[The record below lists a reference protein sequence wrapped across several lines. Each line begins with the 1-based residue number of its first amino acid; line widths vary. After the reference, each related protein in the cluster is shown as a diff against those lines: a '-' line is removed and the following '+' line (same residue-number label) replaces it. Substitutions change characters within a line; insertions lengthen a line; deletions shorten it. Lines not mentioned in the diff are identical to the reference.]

1 MEKTRIN
8 KRDDIDVQRV
18 VLWYSYIEHCLRKT
32 VPSEIARVIEPHKI
46 RVHEGYI
53 IDNDRKWRNYKKG
66 LNVPNPK
73 LIEKAESIVPGSS
86 MMINHILWQTMRDSM
101 PIDVLLQERVGRL
114 SWKVQRLL
122 YVHNKYDE
130 SKKLVSSL
138 SKKKL
143 MQLERLAGLDA
154 LAAQIIFLRV
164 GIVQNENVLN
174 IFRSIYRTLL
184 IICTEIPFFYHCESL
199 IVLMNSYVFSLIE
212 PRSAILDKRVEDFTR
227 NVKTLIN
234 LLLAMEDAGLVGFT
248 RKEGIRL
255 LSDFL
260 SDSKVLNL
268 FGESN
273 PLVK

>member
-1 MEKTRIN
+1 
-8 KRDDIDVQRV
+8 
-18 VLWYSYIEHCLRKT
+18 
-32 VPSEIARVIEPHKI
+32 
-46 RVHEGYI
+46 
-53 IDNDRKWRNYKKG
+53 
-66 LNVPNPK
+66 
-73 LIEKAESIVPGSS
+73 
-86 MMINHILWQTMRDSM
+86 
-101 PIDVLLQERVGRL
+101 
-114 SWKVQRLL
+114 
-122 YVHNKYDE
+122 
-130 SKKLVSSL
+130 
-138 SKKKL
+138 

-164 GIVQNENVLN
+164 GIVQNENVLD

-199 IVLMNSYVFSLIE
+199 IVLMNSYIFSLIE

-260 SDSKVLNL
+260 SDSKVMNL